1 MIDVQAEL
9 AALRDEV
16 KRLMARESILQQ
28 LTRYGR
34 GQEWVD
40 VTLMDEVFWD
50 DADLDFGFFKGVWRD
65 YRPILMEMERTAE
78 GSFHL
83 TASTQI
89 EFENDNSAYVECYGI
104 AGGPRGESAQ
114 LYGGRYLHRF
124 ERRGGI
130 WRSAR
135 CYYVLDWKLRGVE
148 ESPVNSNLTGIN
160 RVTDRSPHHP
170 WFRRMGQDVTG

>member
-1 MIDVQAEL
+1 MTDVLAEL
-9 AALRDEV
+9 AALRADLERM
-16 KRLMARESILQQ
+16 KARDSIVQQ

-50 DADLDFGFFKGVWRD
+50 DADVDFGFFKGVWSD
-65 YRPILMEMERTAE
+65 YRPILMAMQAGSN

-83 TASTQI
+83 TTSPQI
-89 EFENDNSAYVECYGI
+89 EFEGETTAYVECYGI
-104 AGGPRGESAQ
+104 AGGPRGDSAQ
-114 LYGGRYLHRF
+114 LYGGRYFHRF
-124 ERRGGI
+124 ERRGGH

-148 ESPVNSNLTGIN
+148 ETPLSTGLEGIN
-160 RVTDRSPHHP
+160 KVTDRSPNHP
-170 WFRRMGQDVTG
+170 WFRRMGQDATG

>member
-1 MIDVQAEL
+1 MDIAHEL
-9 AALRDEV
+9 TVLRREIE
-16 KRLMARESILQQ
+16 RLTARESIRQQ

-34 GQEWVD
+34 GHEWVD
-40 VTLMDEVFWD
+40 VTLIDEVFWE
-50 DADLDFGFFKGVWRD
+50 DAELDFGFFKGVWRD
-65 YRPILMEMERTAE
+65 YRPILMEIERNIE

-83 TASTQI
+83 SASAQI
-89 EFENDNSAYVECYGI
+89 EFENDDCAHVECYGI

-114 LYGGRYLHRF
+114 LYGGRYFHRF

-135 CYYVLDWKLRGVE
+135 CCYVMDWKLRGVD
-148 ESPVNSNLTGIN
+148 ESLVNPGLVGVN
-160 RVTDRSPHHP
+160 RVADRSPNHP

>member
-1 MIDVQAEL
+1 MDVEHEL
-9 AALRDEV
+9 TTLRGEIE
-16 KRLMARESILQQ
+16 RLKARESILQQ
-28 LTRYGR
+28 LSRYGR
-34 GQEWVD
+34 GHEWVD

-50 DADLDFGFFKGVWRD
+50 DAELDFGFFKGVWRD
-65 YRPILMEMERTAE
+65 YRPVLMEMERANE

-83 TASTQI
+83 TASSQI
-89 EFENDNSAYVECYGI
+89 EFETEDRAYVECYGI

-114 LYGGRYLHRF
+114 LYGGRYFHRF

-135 CYYVLDWKLRGVE
+135 CYYALDWKLRGVGE
-148 ESPVNSNLTGIN
+148 GPISADLSGIN
-160 RVTDRSPHHP
+160 RVTDRSPGHP

>member
-1 MIDVQAEL
+1 MGLEAEL
-9 AALRDEV
+9 AALRADVE
-16 KRLMARESILQQ
+16 RLKSRESILGQ

-40 VTLMDEVFWD
+40 VSLMDEVFWD
-50 DADLDFGFFKGVWRD
+50 DAELDFGFFKGVWRD
-65 YRPILMEMERTAE
+65 YRPILMDMERNAE

-83 TASTQI
+83 QASPQI
-89 EFENDNSAYVECYGI
+89 EFEGDDSAFVECYGI

-114 LYGGRYLHRF
+114 LYGGRYFHRF
-124 ERRGGI
+124 ERRGDH

-135 CYYVLDWKLRGVE
+135 CYYVLDWKLRGIDDAPL
-148 ESPVNSNLTGIN
+148 SAGLDGIN

-170 WFRRMGQDVTG
+170 WFRRMGQDATG

>member
-1 MIDVQAEL
+1 MDIAHEL
-9 AALRDEV
+9 TVLRREIE
-16 KRLMARESILQQ
+16 RLTARESIRQQ
-28 LTRYGR
+28 LARYGR

-50 DADLDFGFFKGVWRD
+50 DAELDFGFFKGVWRD
-65 YRPILMEMERTAE
+65 YRPILMEMERSIE

-83 TASTQI
+83 SASAQI
-89 EFENDNSAYVECYGI
+89 EFENDDCAHIESYGI

-114 LYGGRYLHRF
+114 LYGGRYFHRF

-135 CYYVLDWKLRGVE
+135 CYYVMDWKLRGVH
-148 ESPVNSNLTGIN
+148 ESSVNTGLSGVN
-160 RVTDRSPHHP
+160 RVADRSPNHP